1 MTFPIPLHT
10 GFDNAQSRPHSSISL
25 AMTSP
30 QVILYQTPP
39 PPPVVPQPLIPQ
51 VPLDSFADQTSS
63 DANIRRSVTNAK
75 PVPSTSEDESKMEGE
90 DAYNNLP
97 MAKSLDTADAKKSTV
112 SPFVT
117 PFDDEFRM
125 RRNEPPA

>member
-1 MTFPIPLHT
+1 
-10 GFDNAQSRPHSSISL
+10 
-25 AMTSP
+25 MTSP

-97 MAKSLDTADAKKSTV
+97 MAKSLDTADAKKSTL